1 MICPY
6 REEEVGRMFRFL
18 RIVAL
23 LPVLFFTSNLMAAG
37 YTCLADGVNV
47 EYTACDSGYYLTGTG
62 VGNSCVSCATQKNT
76 ATLQTKSIA
85 NGTLYQKCT
94 GNYTGGATSDTA
106 TGVSTCTGCSAST
119 WTVVCDSGYIDKSRG
134 QNFVC
139 EKSSG
144 SGFTCDEE
152 KQYDSCSAGYYMA
165 VLSGG
170 VWVYN
175 GTPTPGNACVTCP
188 AGKYCT
194 GGTAGPAD
202 CAAGSYSDVGAAQC
216 AACAAGSYS
225 GVGAAQCTL
234 CAAGTY
240 QPNTGQASCIS
251 CGAGMGADGT
261 DVAGGYYT
269 GNVYGEYATGATS
282 CTPCPEPSVST
293 GAYITPTIDSKAY
306 VYQMDANGNSSVYSS
321 DVTVATAN
329 VQNWGGLGTIA
340 ACRVTY
346 TYKNVAG
353 NVVHGSVPYD
363 IDSRTYDMTKQSGG
377 IYVRGVNEGFYARN
391 RYSDTYCNTTTNNQ
405 LYKTFYVCP
414 AGSYCPGSAALG
426 GLRSCSATG
435 ADAYLNND
443 TIWLVP
449 CAAGSYQPNIGQS
462 SCILADP
469 GYYVGTTGQTNQTAC
484 GNVSA
489 YGFSAVPTYSENA
502 GATSCTTCPQ
512 AKSHVDEIES
522 YNINGSRTSQG
533 NCYVRYNGDGGDG
546 VPVNNG
552 RASVFACYW
561 ASNGTDSD
569 YGISNNTSGYGCDVR
584 LDNLECDGGYYYTT
598 DTTRIMVGED
608 SYDEM
613 IANLCGKNGADTGV
627 YSPDGDSYGY
637 TCPSVPDEFSQY
649 SQYYVGVRGGEE
661 CTYEY
666 DNVPF
671 TNGSGKISD
680 VTCIWDDI
688 SAITDPEMSPG
699 ELMCRARVYGVSPSN
714 LKCSAGYYYYGNQ
727 DDERDWDWEGV
738 YLDDIASLDPYGSS
752 DSPCQPV
759 GVGYA
764 SAADVLTRTACS
776 TVRATVDPDEYG
788 TGITSVPTYSDTTT
802 AASCTACPA
811 AQDDFLGN
819 IHSYQYYP
827 NNGLYDNVAR
837 CRVHLQDLDVSHG
850 EVVDGGA
857 YCFYGADSYG
867 IDTEFGCNAVSA
879 NTRCDDQYYSK
890 NAAEN
895 QQHFG
900 SLDALVAG
908 ACTAVTTPGKYSPA
922 GDIALIDC
930 PTGENTNISQ
940 KYAANREWVNEN
952 FFGTNRCAHTYGN
965 IGRIGKPTAETDY
978 VAMRNLRCTLSA
990 DYTHY
995 VCGADSVT
1003 CGGGQWNNDD
1013 YLVGFYDYDMGECE
1027 VNGEYYDG
1035 SCDMTV
1041 GNCNDGGWGTQG
1053 RVCNGDDNCT
1063 EEYDWFDCADE
1074 WDEEKQMYV
1083 NPYTGGVFTE
1093 CEYYCSTGRYGEYGA
1108 GCTRTSVYL
1117 SHRTCDATDTTQPG
1131 LTLLENGFYSDGC
1144 DWYEEDV
1151 ICGEAWNGEFY
1162 EHPYDGTE
1170 LEECADACGDDG
1182 DACDS
1187 SQWIDG
1193 EYCGE
1198 EATNYIDC
1206 DRLLNGNGEYMV
1218 GDTKIAECYST
1229 DSPWPSAY
1237 LSTNMVPYW
1246 YVYDVDAVQCN
1257 TETEPGYYSDISSF
1271 NQEQC
1276 YGGSGSYANY
1286 QDEYGA
1292 ASCKYCRDLAGG
1304 LFPSGSASHAG
1315 NTGLMDTPY
1324 DCYGNGTGAYSSSC
1338 SSCYGGCTG
1347 GYYLTYADESDPET
1361 AYCADV
1367 GAGHW
1372 SAGGQT
1378 VYYGDSGSYNSC
1390 PAGETTVGYG
1400 IGANEAGD
1408 CGKKMHVGNSEMYLR
1423 STKVTT
1429 PSLNVLRNG
1438 KTYYANMSPVF
1449 DFKVSKD
1456 AEQSFRAEY
1465 NDQEYWIYD
1474 QSAQPVLPYGKWS
1487 YRSPSYSPASSYY
1500 NTYGGYDN
1508 ASGVWKIVPY
1518 SDAASAGYPT
1528 ITGVA
1533 AYHSATYT
1541 SSALGKLGS
1550 SISADFEPNNTKS
1563 GSYASIWCKAT
1574 DPAGNGEWVLVKYNE
1589 YCGSYTNCEAAYD
1602 CAYELY
1608 YKSSISSSYW
1618 NAEREFMETMGYIV
1632 Q

>member
-119 WTVVCDSGYIDKSRG
+119 WTVVCDSGYVNKSVG

-202 CAAGSYSDVGAAQC
+202 CAAGSYSGVGAAQC
-216 AACAAGSYS
+216 EACAAGSYS

-251 CGAGMGADGT
+251 CGAGKGADGT
-261 DVAGGYYT
+261 DVTGGYYT

-282 CTPCPEPSVST
+282 CTPCPTPSVT
-293 GAYITPTIDSKAY
+293 TKEYLTPTIDSKAY

-340 ACRVTY
+340 ACSVTY

-353 NVVHGSVPYD
+353 NVIHESVPYD
-363 IDSRTYDMTKQSGG
+363 IDSGTYDMTKQSGG

-391 RYSDTYCNTTTNNQ
+391 RYSDTYCDRTTNNQ

-469 GYYVGTTGQTNQTAC
+469 GYYVGTTGQTKQTTC
-484 GNVSA
+484 GNVSRTEN
-489 YGFSAVPTYSENA
+489 GKTLSVPTYSDAA
-502 GATSCTTCPQ
+502 GAAACTACPQ
-512 AKSHVDEIES
+512 PTQYASKVNNYSYWSSNGLRDSIKGCHIYFGADFPVD
-522 YNINGSRTSQG
+522 NGETTS
-533 NCYVRYNGDGGDG
+533 NTAYCFWDMNGDYGVTSGTGGSGCG
-546 VPVNNG
+546 VALRHVSCDAGYYN
-552 RASVFACYW
+552 
-561 ASNGTDSD
+561 TT
-569 YGISNNTSGYGCDVR
+569 NTSATQ
-584 LDNLECDGGYYYTT
+584 YYAGNYTAL
-598 DTTRIMVGED
+598 VAGV
-608 SYDEM
+608 
-613 IANLCGKNGADTGV
+613 CGKNGVNTGV
-627 YSPDGDSYGY
+627 YSPDGDPYGY

-649 SQYYVGVRGGEE
+649 SQYYVGVRGGDE

-666 DNVPF
+666 DDVPF

-680 VTCIWDDI
+680 VTCIWEDI
-688 SAITDPEMSPG
+688 SAITDPDMSPG
-699 ELMCRARVYGVSPSN
+699 ELYCSANISGLAPNN
-714 LKCSAGYYYYGNQ
+714 LKCSAGYYYANT
-727 DDERDWDWEGV
+727 DEYNDWDWSDT
-738 YLDDIASLDPYGSS
+738 YLDDIANLVGWGSS
-752 DSPCQPV
+752 GAPCQPV

-776 TVRATVDPDEYG
+776 TVRATVDPGEYG

-802 AASCTACPA
+802 AVSCTACPA
-811 AQDDFLGN
+811 AQSDWKDIVSNYGYW
-819 IHSYQYYP
+819 SS
-827 NNGLYDNVAR
+827 NGLNDDKTR
-837 CRVHLQDLDVSHG
+837 CHVGLKPIELDHG
-850 EVVDGGA
+850 DVEAGA
-857 YCFYGADSYG
+857 YCYWSPKADGYG
-867 IDTEFGCNAVSA
+867 ISETSSGSADAENGRGCYLPQ
-879 NTRCDDQYYSK
+879 RLLHCDDQYYSTAAATSQQFFVNLENLEN
-890 NAAEN
+890 NAC
-895 QQHFG
+895 
-900 SLDALVAG
+900 V
-908 ACTAVTTPGKYSPA
+908 AVTTPGKYSPA

-952 FFGTNRCAHTYGN
+952 FFGTNRCAHTYGTV
-965 IGRIGKPTAETDY
+965 GSTTASPY
-978 VAMRNLRCTLSA
+978 VKMTNLRCTLSA

-1003 CGGGQWNNDD
+1003 KSGGRWNNNLFENGYSD
-1013 YLVGFYDYDMGECE
+1013 YEIDE
-1027 VNGEYYDG
+1027 EYV
-1035 SCDMTV
+1035 CF
-1041 GNCNDGGWGTQG
+1041 GNGWG
-1053 RVCNGDDNCT
+1053 
-1063 EEYDWFDCADE
+1063 
-1074 WDEEKQMYV
+1074 K
-1083 NPYTGGVFTE
+1083 
-1093 CEYYCSTGRYGEYGA
+1093 
-1108 GCTRTSVYL
+1108 
-1117 SHRTCDATDTTQPG
+1117 
-1131 LTLLENGFYSDGC
+1131 YSDGKWGRYCTDGYSDGEEC
-1144 DWYEEDV
+1144 DYYDEEVYCSD
-1151 ICGEAWNGEFY
+1151 AWNGEIY
-1162 EHPYDGTE
+1162 EHPYDGSE
-1170 LEECADACGDDG
+1170 LGECADMCGDMGADC
-1182 DACDS
+1182 DAS
-1187 SQWIDG
+1187 EYISG
-1193 EYCGE
+1193 EYCGGSQGTLYAAIE
-1198 EATNYIDC
+1198 NYYCSDDAGGDYYYCGDYYDDEA
-1206 DRLLNGNGEYMV
+1206 GEYSFEECNEYCTDDDYGTGYDCSYEVYVEGEGSTCDDLACPDYYNSETGKYMF
-1218 GDTKIAECYST
+1218 GDYELTDCYEEDAYWVPMPAGLIPEWYIWGVDTLQAE
-1229 DSPWPSAY
+1229 
-1237 LSTNMVPYW
+1237 
-1246 YVYDVDAVQCN
+1246 
-1257 TETEPGYYSDISSF
+1257 TETTPGYYSDLYSF
-1271 NQEQC
+1271 DRVQC
-1276 YGGSGSYANY
+1276 SGSSGYYAGY

-1292 ASCKYCRDLAGG
+1292 SSCKYCRNLAGG
-1304 LFPSGSASHAG
+1304 LFPSGSASHAD

-1390 PAGETTVGYG
+1390 PTGETTVGYG
-1400 IGANEAGD
+1400 VGANEAGD

-1423 STKVTT
+1423 STKLTT
-1429 PSLNVLRNG
+1429 PSLNVLRDG

-1474 QSAQPVLPYGKWS
+1474 QSAQPVLQYAKK
-1487 YRSPSYSPASSYY
+1487 SYSYPSSNTSSSSSWY
-1500 NTYGGYDN
+1500 NNSANT
-1508 ASGVWKIVPY
+1508 WKAVPK
-1518 SDAASAGYPT
+1518 SSAASAGYPT
-1528 ITGVA
+1528 ITGQA
-1533 AYHSATYT
+1533 AYHSTTY
-1541 SSALGKLGS
+1541 SYNDLGKLGS
-1550 SISADFEPNNTKS
+1550 SISANFEPNNTKS
-1563 GSYASIWCKAT
+1563 GDYASIWCKVT
-1574 DPAGNGEWVLVKYNE
+1574 DPAGNGEWVLVKYDE
-1589 YCGSYTNCEAAYD
+1589 YCGSYTNCEAAYE
-1602 CAYELY
+1602 CAYY
-1608 YKSSISSSYW
+1608 GMYSSSYP
-1618 NAEREFMETMGYIV
+1618 EGSKSLLKTMGYIV

>member
-94 GNYTGGATSDTA
+94 GNYTGGATSETA

-119 WTVVCDSGYIDKSRG
+119 WSCSCDSGYVARG
-134 QNFVC
+134 SGLNCAC

-144 SGFTCDEE
+144 FVCDEE
-152 KQYDSCSAGYYMA
+152 KQYDSCSAGYYLA
-165 VLSGG
+165 TLSGG

-175 GTPTPGNACVTCP
+175 GTPTPGNACIACP
-188 AGKYCT
+188 AGKSCA
-194 GGTAGPAD
+194 GGTAAPVD
-202 CAAGSYSDVGAAQC
+202 CTAGTYSTGGAASC
-216 AACAAGSYS
+216 TACAAGSYS

-251 CGAGMGADGT
+251 CGAGKGADGT
-261 DVAGGYYT
+261 DVTGGYYT

-282 CTPCPEPSVST
+282 CTPCPTPSVT
-293 GAYITPTIDSKAY
+293 TKEYLTPTIDSKAY

-329 VQNWGGLGTIA
+329 VQNWGSLGTIA

-353 NVVHGSVPYD
+353 NVIHESVPYD
-363 IDSRTYDMTKQSGG
+363 IDSGTYDMTKQSGG

-391 RYSDTYCNTTTNNQ
+391 RYSDTYCDRTTNNQ

-462 SCILADP
+462 SCILAEP
-469 GYYVGTTGQTNQTAC
+469 GYYVGTTGQTKQTTC
-484 GNVSA
+484 GNVSRTEN
-489 YGFSAVPTYSENA
+489 GKTLSVPTYSDAA
-502 GATSCTTCPQ
+502 GAAACTACPQ
-512 AKSHVDEIES
+512 PTQYASKVNNYSYWSSNGLRDSIKGCHIYFGADFPVD
-522 YNINGSRTSQG
+522 NGETTS
-533 NCYVRYNGDGGDG
+533 NTAHCFWDMNGDYGVTSGTGGSGCG
-546 VPVNNG
+546 VALRHVSCDAGYYN
-552 RASVFACYW
+552 
-561 ASNGTDSD
+561 TT
-569 YGISNNTSGYGCDVR
+569 NTSATQYYGG
-584 LDNLECDGGYYYTT
+584 NYTAL
-598 DTTRIMVGED
+598 VAGV
-608 SYDEM
+608 
-613 IANLCGKNGADTGV
+613 CGKNGADTGV
-627 YSPDGDSYGY
+627 YSPDGDPYGY
-637 TCPSVPDEFSQY
+637 TCPSVPEDYNEY

-680 VTCIWDDI
+680 VTCMWDDI
-688 SAITDPEMSPG
+688 SAITDPDMSPG
-699 ELMCRARVYGVSPSN
+699 ELMCSANIGGLAPSN
-714 LKCSAGYYYYGNQ
+714 LKCSAGYYYANT
-727 DDERDWDWEGV
+727 DEEMDWDWDGV

-759 GVGYA
+759 GKGYA

-776 TVRATVDPDEYG
+776 TVRATVAPDVYG
-788 TGITSVPTYSDTTT
+788 MDITSVPTYSDTTT

-811 AQDDFLGN
+811 AQEDWKDIVSNYGYW
-819 IHSYQYYP
+819 SS
-827 NNGLYDNVAR
+827 NGLNDDKTR
-837 CRVHLQDLDVSHG
+837 CHVGLKPIELDHG
-850 EVVDGGA
+850 DIEAGT
-857 YCFYGADSYG
+857 YCYWSPKANGYG
-867 IDTEFGCNAVSA
+867 ISETSSGSGDATNGRGCYLPQ
-879 NTRCDDQYYSK
+879 RLLHCDDQYYSTAAATSQQFFVNLENLEN
-890 NAAEN
+890 NAC
-895 QQHFG
+895 
-900 SLDALVAG
+900 V
-908 ACTAVTTPGKYSPA
+908 AVTTPGKYSPA

-930 PTGENTNISQ
+930 PTGSDTNISQ

-965 IGRIGKPTAETDY
+965 IGNIGNPTAETDY
-978 VAMRNLRCTLSA
+978 VAMTNLRCTLSA

-1003 CGGGQWNNDD
+1003 KAGGRWNNN
-1013 YLVGFYDYDMGECE
+1013 LFENAE
-1027 VNGEYYDG
+1027 SYYDNDEEYV
-1035 SCDMTV
+1035 CF
-1041 GNCNDGGWGTQG
+1041 GNGWG
-1053 RVCNGDDNCT
+1053 
-1063 EEYDWFDCADE
+1063 
-1074 WDEEKQMYV
+1074 K
-1083 NPYTGGVFTE
+1083 
-1093 CEYYCSTGRYGEYGA
+1093 
-1108 GCTRTSVYL
+1108 
-1117 SHRTCDATDTTQPG
+1117 
-1131 LTLLENGFYSDGC
+1131 YSDGKWGRYCTGGYSDEC
-1144 DWYEEDV
+1144 DYYDEDV
-1151 ICGEAWNGEFY
+1151 YCGGTEGTLYAAIENHYYYDSYYCGDTWNGEFY
-1162 EHPYDGTE
+1162 EHPYNGSELYECSENCTNDAGYGSGSSCDLE
-1170 LEECADACGDDG
+1170 LEIASDGLACPDYYNSETGKYMFGDYELTDCYEEDAYWVPMPDG
-1182 DACDS
+1182 VVPH
-1187 SQWIDG
+1187 W
-1193 EYCGE
+1193 
-1198 EATNYIDC
+1198 YIW
-1206 DRLLNGNGEYMV
+1206 GV
-1218 GDTKIAECYST
+1218 DTLQA
-1229 DSPWPSAY
+1229 
-1237 LSTNMVPYW
+1237 
-1246 YVYDVDAVQCN
+1246 N
-1257 TETEPGYYSDISSF
+1257 TETTPGYYSNRYSF
-1271 NQEQC
+1271 NRGQC

-1292 ASCKYCRDLAGG
+1292 SSCKYCRDLAGG

-1423 STKVTT
+1423 STKLTT

-1474 QSAQPVLPYGKWS
+1474 QSAQPVLPYDRWS
-1487 YRSPSYSPASSYY
+1487 YRYSSYSPTSSYY

-1508 ASGVWKIVPY
+1508 ATGVWKIVPY

-1563 GSYASIWCKAT
+1563 GDYASIWCKVT
-1574 DPAGNGEWVLVKYNE
+1574 DPVGNGEWVLVKYNE

-1602 CAYELY
+1602 CAAELY
-1608 YKSSISSSYW
+1608 SRSTISSSSW
-1618 NAEREFMETMGYIV
+1618 NAEKAFMETMGYIV

>member
-62 VGNSCVSCATQKNT
+62 VGNSCVSCATQQNT

-119 WTVVCDSGYIDKSRG
+119 WTVLCDSGYVNKSIG

-139 EKSSG
+139 EKS

-194 GGTAGPAD
+194 GGTVGPAD
-202 CAAGSYSDVGAAQC
+202 CAAGTYSGVGAAQC

-251 CGAGMGADGT
+251 CGAGMGANGS

-282 CTPCPEPSVST
+282 CTPCPKPGVTTKE
-293 GAYITPTIDSKAY
+293 YLTPTIDSKAY

-329 VQNWGGLGTIA
+329 VQGWGGLGTIA

-353 NVVHGSVPYD
+353 NVVHESVPYD
-363 IDSRTYDMTKQSGG
+363 IDSGTYDMTKQSGG

-391 RYSDTYCNTTTNNQ
+391 RYSDTYCDRTTNNQ

-462 SCILADP
+462 SCMLADP
-469 GYYVGTTGQTNQTAC
+469 GSYVGTTGQTKQTAC
-484 GNVSA
+484 GNVSRTEN
-489 YGFSAVPTYSENA
+489 GKTLSVPTYSENA
-502 GATSCTTCPQ
+502 GATSCTACPQ

-522 YNINGSRTSQG
+522 YGYGDYQRNSLRKCYVVYDGGSVDIDNGSIIR
-533 NCYVRYNGDGGDG
+533 
-546 VPVNNG
+546 
-552 RASVFACYW
+552 FACYW

-569 YGISNNTSGYGCDVR
+569 YGISNKTSGNGCDGRVYNLSCDEGYYNTTNTSETWLRGS
-584 LDNLECDGGYYYTT
+584 
-598 DTTRIMVGED
+598 
-608 SYDEM
+608 SYDNFV
-613 IANLCGKNGADTGV
+613 ANACGKNGVNTGV
-627 YSPDGDSYGY
+627 YSPDGDPYGY

-680 VTCIWDDI
+680 VTCMWDDI

-699 ELMCRARVYGVSPSN
+699 ELMCSANISGLAPSN
-714 LKCSAGYYYYGNQ
+714 LKCSAGYYYANT
-727 DDERDWDWEGV
+727 DEYNDWDWDGV

-752 DSPCQPV
+752 GAPCQPV
-759 GVGYA
+759 GKGYA

-776 TVRATVDPDEYG
+776 TVRATVVPDVYG
-788 TGITSVPTYSDTTT
+788 MDITSVPTYSDTTT

-811 AQDDFLGN
+811 AQEDWKDIVSNYGYW
-819 IHSYQYYP
+819 SS
-827 NNGLYDNVAR
+827 NGLNDDKTR
-837 CRVHLQDLDVSHG
+837 CHVGLKPIELDHG
-850 EVVDGGA
+850 DIEAGT
-857 YCFYGADSYG
+857 YCYWSPKANGYG
-867 IDTEFGCNAVSA
+867 ISETSLGSADAENGRGCYLPQ
-879 NTRCDDQYYSK
+879 RLLHCDDQYYSTAAATSQQFFVNLENLEN
-890 NAAEN
+890 NAC
-895 QQHFG
+895 
-900 SLDALVAG
+900 V
-908 ACTAVTTPGKYSPA
+908 AVTTPGKYSPA

-930 PTGENTNISQ
+930 PTGTDTNISQ
-940 KYAANREWVNEN
+940 KYAAKREWVNEN

-965 IGRIGKPTAETDY
+965 IGRIGNPTAETDY

-1003 CGGGQWNNDD
+1003 CGGGKWNNDD
-1013 YLVGFYDYDMGECE
+1013 YLVGYYDYDMGECE
-1027 VNGEYYDG
+1027 INGEYYDG

-1063 EEYDWFDCADE
+1063 EEYDWFDCADV
-1074 WDEEKQMYV
+1074 WNEEKQMYV
-1083 NPYTGGVFTE
+1083 NPYTGGVFTA
-1093 CEYYCSTGRYGEYGA
+1093 CEYYCSTGSYGEYGA
-1108 GCTRTSVYL
+1108 GCTRTNLYL

-1131 LTLLENGFYSDGC
+1131 YTLLENGFYSDGC

-1162 EHPYDGTE
+1162 ENPYNGME

-1193 EYCGE
+1193 EYCGG

-1206 DRLLNGNGEYMV
+1206 DYLLNGNGEYMV

-1257 TETEPGYYSDISSF
+1257 TETEPGYYSDIYSF

-1276 YGGSGSYANY
+1276 YGGSGSYAEY

-1292 ASCKYCRDLAGG
+1292 ASCKYCHDLAGG

-1338 SSCYGGCTG
+1338 SSCYGGCTA
-1347 GYYLTYADESDPET
+1347 GYYLTYADASDPET

-1400 IGANEAGD
+1400 IGADEAGD

-1438 KTYYANMSPVF
+1438 KTYYANMSPMCPF
-1449 DFKVSKD
+1449 TVSKD

-1474 QSAQPVLPYGKWS
+1474 QSAGELQITVPKSYGQHGYNDSTGTWWAVVDGVRLEGIAALDS
-1487 YRSPSYSPASSYY
+1487 TTAVSSRSNAGKIAADGFVPDGKKNSS
-1500 NTYGGYDN
+1500 GY
-1508 ASGVWKIVPY
+1508 AGVWCKITSPFESSNWVF
-1518 SDAASAGYPT
+1518 SVEGNRA
-1528 ITGVA
+1528 TGRA
-1533 AYHSATYT
+1533 AY
-1541 SSALGKLGS
+1541 
-1550 SISADFEPNNTKS
+1550 
-1563 GSYASIWCKAT
+1563 
-1574 DPAGNGEWVLVKYNE
+1574 
-1589 YCGSYTNCEAAYD
+1589 YCGENWWSTGAD
-1602 CAYELY
+1602 YERTQRALY
-1608 YKSSISSSYW
+1608 SVSCIS
-1618 NAEREFMETMGYIV
+1618 EK
-1632 Q
+1632 